1 MKRLFLF
8 VLGILLIAVTGF
20 SGTSHPPEDRPPETT
35 REDKAQFVKCPET
48 TMQRECLT
56 CHIAGKMPGAKTR
69 FPVKEAAPDV
79 WRVYPTPSMQIIEDE
94 GYFFLT
100 DIDSEA
106 IKKFFNYLA
115 QHQIKKAVIEMHSP
129 GGALF
134 DAQRIIGLM
143 RYWQS
148 QGIRIETRLFGAAFS
163 AGFYIFTAGDVR
175 LVDEYADLMWH
186 EIQTFSGF
194 GFQIET
200 PSDKEEAARVLRH
213 LQDIRNDY
221 LATRG
226 KLTKQEID
234 AKIARKE
241 FWMSGKEAVEFGFA
255 DEFIK

>member
-35 REDKAQFVKCPET
+35 RKD
-48 TMQRECLT
+48 
-56 CHIAGKMPGAKTR
+56 
-69 FPVKEAAPDV
+69 
-79 WRVYPTPSMQIIEDE
+79 
-94 GYFFLT
+94 
-100 DIDSEA
+100 
-106 IKKFFNYLA
+106 N
-115 QHQIKKAVIEMHSP
+115 
-129 GGALF
+129 
-134 DAQRIIGLM
+134 
-143 RYWQS
+143 
-148 QGIRIETRLFGAAFS
+148 
-163 AGFYIFTAGDVR
+163 
-175 LVDEYADLMWH
+175 
-186 EIQTFSGF
+186 
-194 GFQIET
+194 
-200 PSDKEEAARVLRH
+200 H

>member
-35 REDKAQFVKCPET
+35 
-48 TMQRECLT
+48 
-56 CHIAGKMPGAKTR
+56 
-69 FPVKEAAPDV
+69 
-79 WRVYPTPSMQIIEDE
+79 
-94 GYFFLT
+94 
-100 DIDSEA
+100 
-106 IKKFFNYLA
+106 
-115 QHQIKKAVIEMHSP
+115 
-129 GGALF
+129 
-134 DAQRIIGLM
+134 
-143 RYWQS
+143 
-148 QGIRIETRLFGAAFS
+148 
-163 AGFYIFTAGDVR
+163 
-175 LVDEYADLMWH
+175 
-186 EIQTFSGF
+186 IQTFSGF
-194 GFQIET
+194 GFKIET

-213 LQDIRNDY
+213 LQNIRNDY